1 MLVNSIYIIKYM
13 QTSHSLELSN
23 IYRNKRHISLSCDVC
38 KNTNCLINRNLNFRN
53 DPKFIGNKSNL
64 QCKKG
69 QQFIIEGAPVNGL
82 FFVLKGIVKVFRT
95 GINGREQIVR
105 FAKEGEIIGHRGF
118 GTEEYYSIGAIALKD
133 TMLCY
138 FSKDDLQ
145 RALLE
150 NPKFAYDMMLF
161 YANELN
167 RSESKVKSI
176 SQMTVRERVIDTLLY
191 IHRKFGDLKGYLN
204 LPLSRKE
211 YADYAGTTEE
221 QVIRIFSA
229 LKKEKLISSQG
240 RKIGITNLDLL
251 KKEINEHNYF
261 LDS

>member
-1 MLVNSIYIIKYM
+1 LKLHQDKTLKNSRKVI
-13 QTSHSLELSN
+13 TDF
-23 IYRNKRHISLSCDVC
+23 SCTLC
-38 KNTNCLINRNLNFRN
+38 FNENCLIKRNLH
-53 DPKFIGNKSNL
+53 NL
-64 QCKKG
+64 TNVTFVNNRKTLKCKKG

-82 FFVLKGIVKVFRT
+82 FFILKGSVKVFRT

-118 GTEEYYSIGAIALKD
+118 GTEEHYSIGAIALQD
-133 TMLCY
+133 VVLCY
-138 FSKDDLQ
+138 FSKEDLQ
-145 RALLE
+145 EVLLE
-150 NPKFAYDMMLF
+150 NPKFGYDMMLF

-167 RSESKVKSI
+167 RSESKVKTI

-191 IHRKFGDLKGYLN
+191 INRKFGNLRGFLN

-221 QVIRIFSA
+221 QVIRIFST
-229 LKKEKLISSQG
+229 LKKEGLITAQG
-240 RKIGITNLDLL
+240 KKIGITNVQTL
-251 KKEINEHNYF
+251 KNEISEHNFY

>member
-1 MLVNSIYIIKYM
+1 MTTYKVPNSNPSNRDSSSGVNENSLIHKYADVLFSGDNNSNTIIK
-13 QTSHSLELSN
+13 
-23 IYRNKRHISLSCDVC
+23 
-38 KNTNCLINRNLNFRN
+38 
-53 DPKFIGNKSNL
+53 
-64 QCKKG
+64 CKKG

-82 FFVLKGIVKVFRT
+82 FFIKTGTVKVFRT

-105 FAKEGEIIGHRGF
+105 FAKNSEIIGHRGF
-118 GTEEYYSIGAIALKD
+118 GTHEFYSIGAIALQD
-133 TMLCY
+133 TELYY
-138 FSKDDLQ
+138 FSKEHLQ
-145 RALLE
+145 KVLLE
-150 NPKFAYDMMLF
+150 NPKLSYEMMLF

-167 RSESKVKSI
+167 RSENKVKSI

-191 IHRKFGDLKGYLN
+191 IHRKFGDLRGFLN

-229 LKKEKLISSQG
+229 LKKENLIVAKG
-240 RKIGITNLDLL
+240 KKIGIVSVDAL
-251 KKEINEHNYF
+251 KKEISEHNYF

>member
-1 MLVNSIYIIKYM
+1 MTLN
-13 QTSHSLELSN
+13 SN
-23 IYRNKRHISLSCDVC
+23 ISY
-38 KNTNCLINRNLNFRN
+38 KNTSKISTDFSCNTCVNESCLIKKNLN
-53 DPKFIGNKSNL
+53 NL
-64 QCKKG
+64 QNVAFVDNKKTLKCKKG

-82 FFVLKGIVKVFRT
+82 FFILKGTVKVFRT

-118 GTEEYYSIGAIALKD
+118 GTEEYYSIGAIALQD
-133 TMLCY
+133 AVLCY

-145 RALLE
+145 EALLE
-150 NPKFAYDMMLF
+150 NPKFSYDMMLF

-167 RSESKVKSI
+167 KSESKVKSI

-191 IHRKFGDLKGYLN
+191 IHRKFGDLRGFLN

-229 LKKEKLISSQG
+229 LKKEGLITAKG
-240 RKIGITNLDLL
+240 KKIGIINLQTF
-251 KKEINEHNYF
+251 KNEISEHNYY

>member
-1 MLVNSIYIIKYM
+1 MVAYKISNNKSLNAQTSGVSASESNENSLIHKYADVLFSDDNNSNTIIK
-13 QTSHSLELSN
+13 
-23 IYRNKRHISLSCDVC
+23 
-38 KNTNCLINRNLNFRN
+38 
-53 DPKFIGNKSNL
+53 
-64 QCKKG
+64 CKKG

-82 FFVLKGIVKVFRT
+82 FFIKTGTVKVFRT

-105 FAKEGEIIGHRGF
+105 FAKDDEIIGHRGF
-118 GTEEYYSIGAIALKD
+118 GTHEFYSIGAIALQD
-133 TMLCY
+133 TELYY
-138 FSKDDLQ
+138 FSKEHLQ
-145 RALLE
+145 KVLLE
-150 NPKFAYDMMLF
+150 NPKLSYEMMLF

-167 RSESKVKSI
+167 RSENKVKSI

-191 IHRKFGDLKGYLN
+191 IHRKFGDLRGFLN

-229 LKKEKLISSQG
+229 LKKENLIVAKG
-240 RKIGITNLDLL
+240 KKIGIVNVDVL

-261 LDS
+261 LDL

>member
-1 MLVNSIYIIKYM
+1 LD
-13 QTSHSLELSN
+13 TSTNILSKKSRKV
-23 IYRNKRHISLSCDVC
+23 ITDFSCASC
-38 KNTNCLINRNLNFRN
+38 SNTKCLI
-53 DPKFIGNKSNL
+53 KSNL
-64 QCKKG
+64 GNLSNTAFVENKNTLKSKKG

-82 FFVLKGIVKVFRT
+82 FFILKGTVKVFRT

-118 GTEEYYSIGAIALKD
+118 GTEEYYSIGAIALQD
-133 TMLCY
+133 VVLCY
-138 FSKDDLQ
+138 FSKDNLQ
-145 RALLE
+145 EALIE
-150 NPKFAYDMMLF
+150 NPRFSYDMMLF

-191 IHRKFGDLKGYLN
+191 INRKFGDLRGFLN

-221 QVIRIFSA
+221 QVIRIFST
-229 LKKEKLISSQG
+229 LKKEELIIAQG
-240 RKIGITNLDLL
+240 KKIGITNIQNL
-251 KKEINEHNYF
+251 KNEISEHHFY

>member
-1 MLVNSIYIIKYM
+1 MSLVG
-13 QTSHSLELSN
+13 SHIRSKHALLQDV
-23 IYRNKRHISLSCDVC
+23 SCGAC
-38 KNTNCLINRNLNFRN
+38 ENENCLIKRNLQTLTGSEFV
-53 DPKFIGNKSNL
+53 DNKSTL
-64 QCKKG
+64 KCKKG
-69 QQFIIEGAPVNGL
+69 QQFIMEGAPVNGL
-82 FFVLKGIVKVFRT
+82 FFILKGTVKVFRT

-118 GTEEYYSIGAIALKD
+118 GTEEYYSIGAIALQD
-133 TMLCY
+133 SVLCY

-145 RALLE
+145 VTLLE
-150 NPKFAYDMMLF
+150 NPQFAYDMMLF

-167 RSESKVKSI
+167 RSENKVKSI

-191 IHRKFGDLKGYLN
+191 INRKFGDLRGFLN

-221 QVIRIFSA
+221 QVIRVFSA
-229 LKKEKLISSQG
+229 LKKENLITAKG
-240 RKIGITNLDLL
+240 KKIGISDIQLL
-251 KKEINEHNYF
+251 KKEISEHNYF

>member
-1 MLVNSIYIIKYM
+1 MTL
-13 QTSHSLELSN
+13 QPN
-23 IYRNKRHISLSCDVC
+23 IVSKKSRKGATDFSCASC
-38 KNTNCLINRNLNFRN
+38 ENTNCLIKKNLHNAPNATFVEQ
-53 DPKFIGNKSNL
+53 KKTL
-64 QCKKG
+64 KCKKG

-82 FFVLKGIVKVFRT
+82 FFILKGTVKVFRT

-118 GTEEYYSIGAIALKD
+118 GTEEYYSIGAIALQEVV
-133 TMLCY
+133 LCY

-145 RALLE
+145 ESLLE
-150 NPKFAYDMMLF
+150 NPYFAYDMILF

-167 RSESKVKSI
+167 KSESKVKSI

-191 IHRKFGDLKGYLN
+191 IHRKFGNLRGFLN

-221 QVIRIFSA
+221 QVIRTFST
-229 LKKEKLISSQG
+229 LKKEGLISAKG
-240 RKIGITNLDLL
+240 KKIGIANVQDL
-251 KKEINEHNYF
+251 KNEISEHNYF
-261 LDS
+261 LDT